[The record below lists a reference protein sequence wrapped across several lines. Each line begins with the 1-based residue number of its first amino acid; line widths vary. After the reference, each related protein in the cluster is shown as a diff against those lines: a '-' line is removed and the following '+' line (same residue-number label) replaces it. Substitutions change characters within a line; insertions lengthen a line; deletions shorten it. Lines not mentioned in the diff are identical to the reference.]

1 MHANPLAPTRRMVLA
16 TAGALGIAGLA
27 GCARRSGTLVA
38 FVPKFTSDPYFLSA
52 NLGAQEAGREVGV
65 NVLYNGPVDAN
76 VAGQVDI
83 VDRLIRNRVDA
94 ISICALDPDALT
106 PSLRRARARGIA
118 VNCWDADVRPDG
130 REVFLNQASYAA
142 IGEAIADIMARGAG
156 TTGERLMLA
165 GSLTASNML
174 AWQAAIQDA
183 IARKYPGMRIKATLL
198 GEQDIEKGKNVA
210 LNYLRANPDVTG
222 VFTNDGIATVSAGEA
237 VMQLGRPAG
246 SITIAGIGVPNS
258 IRPYVRQGVIREA
271 VLWSPID
278 IGYAAIRIS
287 KAQLDHRLDPAS
299 GGLKAGRLGT
309 LRFTTPDTL
318 LLGPPLIFSAAN
330 IDQFNF

>member
-1 MHANPLAPTRRMVLA
+1 MHADITRRTLLTA
-16 TAGALGIAGLA
+16 TGALGLA
-27 GCARRSGTLVA
+27 SCARRTGTLIA

-52 NLGAQEAGREVGV
+52 NQGAQEAAREVGV

-106 PSLRRARARGIA
+106 PSLRRAQARGIA
-118 VNCWDADVRPDG
+118 VNCWDADVRPEG
-130 REVFLNQASYAA
+130 RQVFLNQATYPA
-142 IGEAIADIMARGAG
+142 IGEAIADIMARHAG
-156 TTGERLMLA
+156 TSGEFLMLV

-174 AWQAAIQDA
+174 AWQAAIQET
-183 IARKYPGMRIKATLL
+183 IARKYPGMRIKTTLL
-198 GEQDIEKGKNVA
+198 GEQDIEKGKNVT
-210 LNYLRANPDVTG
+210 LNYLRANPDIRG
-222 VFTNDGIATVSAGEA
+222 VFTNDGGATVSAAEA
-237 VMQLGRPAG
+237 VMQLGRPPG
-246 SITIAGIGVPNS
+246 TITIAGIGVPNG
-258 IRPYVRQGVIREA
+258 IRPYVRQSVIREA

-287 KAQLDHRLDPAS
+287 KAQLERRIDPAS
-299 GGLKAGRLGT
+299 CILQAGRLGA
-309 LRFTTPDTL
+309 LRFTSPDTL

-330 IDQFNF
+330 IDRFNF